1 MDATDLDAVLENIS
15 LLIEDMEDNIN
26 ETKVIISLR
35 FFQSRIFFSQKL
47 KNVEEYSFLKSKIPG
62 FPNQFF

>member
-26 ETKVIISLR
+26 ETKVT
-35 FFQSRIFFSQKL
+35 FFSFL
-47 KNVEEYSFLKSKIPG
+47 SEYDLLF
-62 FPNQFF
+62 